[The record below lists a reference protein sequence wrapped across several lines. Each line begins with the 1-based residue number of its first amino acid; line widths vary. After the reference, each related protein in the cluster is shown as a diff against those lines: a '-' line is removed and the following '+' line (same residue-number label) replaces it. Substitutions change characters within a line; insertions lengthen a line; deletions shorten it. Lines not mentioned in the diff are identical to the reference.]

1 MAQRW
6 QDWWNQAQ
14 RDLTQA
20 ADSRRQGRHEWACF
34 AAHQAAEKAV
44 KALHLAHS
52 QEAHSQEA
60 SGHSIVRLLA
70 DLPTP
75 APDRL
80 TEAGILLDS
89 YYVPT
94 RYPNGHGEGAPFE
107 HYGPIHSELGLRRA
121 GDIHDFVRQ
130 ALAEG

>member
-6 QDWWNQAQ
+6 QDWWNQAR

-20 ADSRRQGRHEWACF
+20 ADSKREGRHEWACF

-44 KALHLAHS
+44 KALHLTHG
-52 QEAHSQEA
+52 QEAW
-60 SGHSIVRLLA
+60 GHSIVRLLA

-75 APDRL
+75 AHERL
-80 TEAGILLDS
+80 TEAGIVLDS
-89 YYVPT
+89 FYVPA
-94 RYPNGHGEGAPFE
+94 RYPNGHEEGAPFE
-107 HYGPIHSELGLRRA
+107 HYGPIHSELGLRHA

-130 ALAEG
+130 ALAQR